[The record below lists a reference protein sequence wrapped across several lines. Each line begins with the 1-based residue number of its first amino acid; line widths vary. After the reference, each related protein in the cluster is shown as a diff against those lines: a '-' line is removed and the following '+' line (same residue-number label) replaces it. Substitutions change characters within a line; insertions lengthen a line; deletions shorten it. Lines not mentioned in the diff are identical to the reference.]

1 MRGLAVR
8 NGSIG
13 PQGVATVLR
22 LLETYEKWITG
33 ILILLMSV
41 VVAFSIID
49 LARAIVLDI
58 LKPPTIFIEVAD
70 LLDLFGLFLLVLIG
84 VELLDTIRAYL
95 KEHVVH
101 EEVILGAALIAVA
114 RKVIVLDIKE
124 YNGLQLVG
132 IGVVILAVTAAYWIT
147 RRAHARKAES
157 KNGPVKEN

>member
-1 MRGLAVR
+1 M
-8 NGSIG
+8 
-13 PQGVATVLR
+13 LR
-22 LLETYEKWITG
+22 LIDIYEKWITG
-33 ILILLMSV
+33 FLLLLMSI

-49 LARAIVLDI
+49 LAWAIVQEI
-58 LKPPTIFIEVAD
+58 LKPPNLLIDVEN

-114 RKVIVLDIKE
+114 RKVIVLDIKQ

-132 IGVVILAVTAAYWIT
+132 IALVIMAITFAYWVT
-147 RRAHARKAES
+147 KRARAQKAETKS
-157 KNGPVKEN
+157 SPIKEN

>member
-1 MRGLAVR
+1 
-8 NGSIG
+8 
-13 PQGVATVLR
+13 VLR
-22 LLETYEKWITG
+22 LLETYEKWITV
-33 ILILLMSV
+33 ILIVLMSI

-49 LARAIVLDI
+49 LAWEIVLEI
-58 LKPPTIFIEVAD
+58 LKPPTILIEVEN

-114 RKVIVLDIKE
+114 RKVIVLDIKQ

-147 RRAHARKAES
+147 KRAHAQKAES
-157 KNGPVKEN
+157 KSGPIKES

>member
-1 MRGLAVR
+1 
-8 NGSIG
+8 
-13 PQGVATVLR
+13 VLR

-33 ILILLMSV
+33 FLILLMSII
-41 VVAFSIID
+41 VAFSIID
-49 LARAIVLDI
+49 LAWAIVQEI
-58 LKPPTIFIEVAD
+58 LKPPNLLIEVEN

-114 RKVIVLDIKE
+114 RKVIVLDIKQ

-132 IGVVILAVTAAYWIT
+132 IAPPLRTGSPSALMPRRRK
-147 RRAHARKAES
+147 RRALPLRKTES
-157 KNGPVKEN
+157 

>member
-1 MRGLAVR
+1 M
-8 NGSIG
+8 
-13 PQGVATVLR
+13 LR
-22 LLETYEKWITG
+22 LLEIYEKWITG
-33 ILILLMSV
+33 FLLLLMSI

-49 LARAIVLDI
+49 LAWAIMQEI
-58 LKPPTIFIEVAD
+58 LKPPTLLIDVEN

-132 IGVVILAVTAAYWIT
+132 VAMVIIAITSAYWVT
-147 RRAHARKAES
+147 KRARAQKRETKSAPIKPES
-157 KNGPVKEN
+157 

>member
-1 MRGLAVR
+1 
-8 NGSIG
+8 
-13 PQGVATVLR
+13 VLR
-22 LLETYEKWITG
+22 LLEIYEKWITG
-33 ILILLMSV
+33 FLLLLMSI

-49 LARAIVLDI
+49 LAWEIVQEI
-58 LKPPTIFIEVAD
+58 LKPPNLLIEVEN

-114 RKVIVLDIKE
+114 RKVIVLDIKQ

-132 IGVVILAVTAAYWIT
+132 IALVIMAITSAYWVT
-147 RRAHARKAES
+147 KRAHAQKTETKS
-157 KNGPVKEN
+157 PPIEKS

>member
-1 MRGLAVR
+1 M
-8 NGSIG
+8 
-13 PQGVATVLR
+13 LR
-22 LLETYEKWITG
+22 LLEIYEKWITG
-33 ILILLMSV
+33 FLLLLMSI

-49 LARAIVLDI
+49 LAWAIVQEI
-58 LKPPTIFIEVAD
+58 LKPPNLLIEVEN

-114 RKVIVLDIKE
+114 RKVIVLDIKQ

-147 RRAHARKAES
+147 KRAHAEKAES
-157 KNGPVKEN
+157 KSGPIKES

>member
-1 MRGLAVR
+1 
-8 NGSIG
+8 
-13 PQGVATVLR
+13 VLR
-22 LLETYEKWITG
+22 LIEIYEKWITG
-33 ILILLMSV
+33 FLLLLMSI

-49 LARAIVLDI
+49 LAWAIVQEI
-58 LKPPTIFIEVAD
+58 LKPPNLLIEVEN
-70 LLDLFGLFLLVLIG
+70 LLDLFSLFLLVLIG

-132 IGVVILAVTAAYWIT
+132 VAMVIIAITSAYWVT
-147 RRAHARKAES
+147 KRAHAQKTETKCPPIKPES
-157 KNGPVKEN
+157 